1 MTAQIL
7 DSTGRTRLFA
17 SLDALEVNVVIRA
30 VASAQRLHLCGVA
43 RAATRLGN
51 GWIYPLVSLL
61 LLLFGES
68 ERSFRILG
76 TSAAS
81 LALAFSVYPSAKR
94 FLARTRPCDYAAFL
108 QLRVRGL
115 VLTPQPLDRY
125 SCPSGHAMTAA
136 AYAVPLVVAWP
147 AAGSIAVVMW
157 AVIGWSRVAVGHH
170 YVSDVLLGS
179 ILGAGIAAPVV
190 VLAL

>member
-17 SLDALEVNVVIRA
+17 SLDAVEVNVVIRA

-43 RAATRLGN
+43 RAATKLGN
-51 GWIYPLVSLL
+51 GWIYPLISLL

-68 ERSFRILG
+68 ERPLRILG

-81 LALAFSVYPSAKR
+81 LALAFSIYPSAKR
-94 FLARTRPCDYAAFL
+94 FLARTRPCDYAPL
-108 QLRVRGL
+108 L

-136 AYAVPLVVAWP
+136 AYAVPLVAAWP

-170 YVSDVLLGS
+170 YVSDVVLGS